1 MPGIRVIPCVVHI
14 EERTARC
21 VRHEGSPSPGRS
33 QPPRSR
39 RWRPS
44 WRSRGAAA
52 AVTTAAPDNT
62 TEPRISGSAVVGSE
76 LTASQGSWTGSPTS
90 FAYQWVR
97 CPRGGGLPT
106 GADCATIGGAT
117 TTKYVVATAD
127 VDRRLRVRVTAS
139 NSDGSKTVASNA
151 TALVRA
157 ADAGR
162 PANVQAPTLSGAAAQ
177 GQTLHVTPGTWNGQQ
192 PITFTFNWL
201 RCDTGGEQL
210 RPAVRIPR

>member
-1 MPGIRVIPCVVHI
+1 M
-14 EERTARC
+14 RTT
-21 VRHEGSPSPGRS
+21 
-33 QPPRSR
+33 R
-39 RWRPS
+39 RTTVAWTL
-44 WRSRGAAA
+44 AAA
-52 AVTTAAPDNT
+52 ALASLATVLALPGGGGAVTTAAPDNT

-76 LTASQGSWTGSPTS
+76 LTASQGSWTGSPMS

-162 PANVQAPTLSGAAAQ
+162 PVNVQAPTLSGAAAQ
-177 GQTLHVTPGTWNGQQ
+177 GQTLHVTPGGTTASCSPDSAMTRTPCARG
-192 PITFTFNWL
+192 TSA
-201 RCDTGGEQL
+201 R
-210 RPAVRIPR
+210 RSAPA